1 MMAIFTSFFNSFISC
16 ARVRPSLKG
25 IFMSSNTRS
34 GNISEKTLKA
44 ELPSSASYMSFILYF
59 SKSMKVFI
67 PLLIIGSSSTIRI
80 LYIYLTAPLICPAF
94 ICPWEVLIIF
104 KLLSRIIF
112 AGYPRTFAL
121 FMTVPFSSR
130 RTVIFL

>member
-59 SKSMKVFI
+59 SKSMKV
-67 PLLIIGSSSTIRI
+67 LLIIGSSSTIRM
-80 LYIYLTAPLICPAF
+80 LYIYLTAPLICSIF

-104 KLLSRIIF
+104 RLLSRIIF
-112 AGYPRTFAL
+112 AGYP
-121 FMTVPFSSR
+121 
-130 RTVIFL
+130 